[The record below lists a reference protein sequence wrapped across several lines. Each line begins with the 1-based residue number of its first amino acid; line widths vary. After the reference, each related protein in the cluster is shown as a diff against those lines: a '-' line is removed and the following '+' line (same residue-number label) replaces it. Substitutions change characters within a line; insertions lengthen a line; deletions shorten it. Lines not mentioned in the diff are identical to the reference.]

1 MGRMWE
7 ARVEVGVRAAQLHRA
22 AEEALDV
29 GGDLAGVVGQVGLG
43 VALAHRHDELVEGH
57 RCARRR
63 RRLSISR
70 SRCEEAGLRGEGA
83 QASMAIVRPVSDF
96 ISVSLIAS
104 GAWSEMNGMSPL
116 MPMMPRRGFSRGERV
131 RVQGRGVA
139 RRSLRAKFAREAIQR
154 TTRVNPEFPHHF
166 RISRCRCEQGK
177 LTQRTWHLHYCA
189 AQHRRAEQRVRGGV
203 ARLQLTHHLKVRPCL
218 RWTDRTCVWV

>member
-7 ARVEVGVRAAQLHRA
+7 ARVEVGVRDAQLHRA

-63 RRLSISR
+63 GRLSISR
-70 SRCEEAGLRGEGA
+70 SRCEEEGLRGEGA

-116 MPMMPRRGFSRGERV
+116 MPMMPRRGFSRGERSRV
-131 RVQGRGVA
+131 RFGTRS
-139 RRSLRAKFAREAIQR
+139 RRSLRAKLHGRQSSGRLDTGASKASYAPTWQPTQPCRSASASGAASARR
-154 TTRVNPEFPHHF
+154 R
-166 RISRCRCEQGK
+166 
-177 LTQRTWHLHYCA
+177 CA
-189 AQHRRAEQRVRGGV
+189 AAAHTPSQGPPLPAPR
-203 ARLQLTHHLKVRPCL
+203 
-218 RWTDRTCVWV
+218 

>member
-7 ARVEVGVRAAQLHRA
+7 ARVEVGVRDAQLHRA

-63 RRLSISR
+63 GRLSISR

-131 RVQGRGVA
+131 KGAVRDEVA
-139 RRSLRAKFAREAIQR
+139 RRSLRAKLHGRQSSGRPAP
-154 TTRVNPEFPHHF
+154 TNSFP
-166 RISRCRCEQGK
+166 IS
-177 LTQRTWHLHYCA
+177 
-189 AQHRRAEQRVRGGV
+189 
-203 ARLQLTHHLKVRPCL
+203 
-218 RWTDRTCVWV
+218 